1 MIRHISAEW
10 EPVRRARMRD
20 RDCKV
25 TGSGNEE
32 CGAEAS
38 PRRGSAVTRSA
49 SGHPRASRSTSRP
62 NFDRKRLWVELGH
75 ASLFYFLHR
84 ELGLSSGAAFYRKTA
99 AGLIQRF
106 PDIVDPLRDGRLCL
120 TSVVELAKVLTPENR
135 DDVLPRFFHLSK
147 SGAKAVSAALRPN
160 EAAPHRAVVTAV
172 RPTVSATA
180 LSAPAARDPILE
192 SPFHP
197 GEAPR
202 ANPVQPTPPIPASPP
217 RTTVEPLTADL
228 RRFHLT
234 VSRRFMEKLAAARAA
249 LSHSHPGAS
258 EDEILE
264 AGLDLLLARHA
275 KRKGLVEKPRRDPPP
290 AKPDHVPAHV
300 RRAVWKRDG
309 GRCQWPVQGG
319 GICGSTHQVELDHV
333 TPRGR
338 GGLPTVDNTR
348 CLCKFDNQ
356 LAARQAY
363 GDAWMSRF
371 TRGGTAGEPVAVWSA
386 SPRRNERGSLEAE
399 RARMDGG

>member
-1 MIRHISAEW
+1 MTSARDLSARLADLLHRE
-10 EPVRRARMRD
+10 RAALGEFLVALAD
-20 RDCKV
+20 
-25 TGSGNEE
+25 
-32 CGAEAS
+32 
-38 PRRGSAVTRSA
+38 
-49 SGHPRASRSTSRP
+49 
-62 NFDRKRLWVELGH
+62 FDRKRLWVELGH

-84 ELGLSSGAAFYRKTA
+84 ELGLSSGAAFYRKSA
-99 AGLIQRF
+99 AELIQRF
-106 PDIVDPLRDGRLCL
+106 PEIVAPLRDGRLCM

-135 DDVLPRFFHLSK
+135 DEVLPRFFHLSK

-172 RPTVSATA
+172 RSTAAATA
-180 LSAPAARDPILE
+180 LAAPAAQNPILE
-192 SPFHP
+192 SPFHLD
-197 GEAPR
+197 EAPR
-202 ANPVQPTPPIPASPP
+202 ANPVQEPPPSVPASPP

-249 LSHSHPGAS
+249 LSHSHPGAT

-264 AGLDLLLARHA
+264 AGLDLLLDRHA
-275 KRKGLVEKPRRDPPP
+275 KRKGLVEKPRREPPP

-300 RRAVWKRDG
+300 KRAVWKRDG

-338 GGLPTVDNTR
+338 GGPPTVENTR
-348 CLCKFDNQ
+348 CLCKFHNQ
-356 LAARQAY
+356 LAARQVY
-363 GDAWMSRF
+363 GDTWMDRF
-371 TRGGTAGEPVAVWSA
+371 TRGSTAGEPVAVWSA
-386 SPRRNERGSLEAE
+386 SPAAAHRVPIEQPMWQIASARPGRAVTAQAAGLTRRSEE
-399 RARMDGG
+399 

>member
-106 PDIVDPLRDGRLCL
+106 PEIVDPLRDGRLCL

-135 DDVLPRFFHLSK
+135 DDILPRFFHLSK
-147 SGAKAVSAALRPN
+147 SGAKAVSAALWPN
-160 EAAPHRAVVTAV
+160 DAAPHRAVVTAV
-172 RPTVSATA
+172 RPTPAAPAPA
-180 LSAPAARDPILE
+180 LAAPAARDRILE

-197 GEAPR
+197 DETPH
-202 ANPVQPTPPIPASPP
+202 ANPVQEPIPTVPASPP
-217 RTTVEPLTADL
+217 RTAVEPLTADL
-228 RRFHLT
+228 RRLYVT
-234 VSRRFMEKLAAARAA
+234 VSRRLMEKLAAARAA

-258 EDEILE
+258 EGEILE
-264 AGLDLLLARHA
+264 AGLDLLL
-275 KRKGLVEKPRRDPPP
+275 E
-290 AKPDHVPAHV
+290 
-300 RRAVWKRDG
+300 
-309 GRCQWPVQGG
+309 
-319 GICGSTHQVELDHV
+319 
-333 TPRGR
+333 
-338 GGLPTVDNTR
+338 
-348 CLCKFDNQ
+348 
-356 LAARQAY
+356 RQ
-363 GDAWMSRF
+363 D
-371 TRGGTAGEPVAVWSA
+371 
-386 SPRRNERGSLEAE
+386 
-399 RARMDGG
+399 